1 MPIRTL
7 IIGLDGATF
16 TILDFMVENGVMPR
30 LASLWARGARAP
42 LRTIV
47 PPLTPPAWTSLM
59 TGRTPGNHGVFD
71 FFVMDSAED
80 RHLRFFT
87 SHDVKTPTIF
97 DLASQAGL
105 RVTALNFPSMFPP
118 PRLNGYVVPGWVPWR
133 QLRLACWPET
143 LMDSLK
149 TVPGFNPRELA
160 MDIKLEERTTE
171 GCADPEQFAPWI
183 ELHTRREKNWFEIF
197 RHLTEENPSDLTAV
211 LLDGVDKLQHL
222 CWRFLRPEDARP
234 LDQEWEHRARAL
246 CIEYFRNLDEIIG
259 RMCDIAGPQATVVM
273 ASDHGFCST
282 RRVFHLNAWL
292 EQNGYLGWSAEASQW
307 DTGGALLGV
316 SQVARHTWMI
326 DWQRTSAFAATP
338 TSNGI
343 FINVAKNG
351 HGGVPA
357 SEYQAFRARLTE
369 HLLSFTDPD
378 THQPVVERVVTR
390 EEAFD
395 GPLGGVAPDL
405 TLALTGSASVSIL
418 PSGHVL
424 SWRDETAGQHHPVG
438 IFAAA
443 GPGIRPGQT
452 LGELSILDIAP
463 LVLHSLGLPV
473 PEQMQ
478 GRVPEEIYEPAAA
491 ARHAVRKVATTAA
504 VSSDMAPAALSAE
517 DEQAILERLRDLG
530 YIE

>member
-7 IIGLDGATF
+7 LLGLDGATF
-16 TILDFMVENGVMPR
+16 TILDRMVESGVMPQ
-30 LASLWARGARAP
+30 LGALWARGARAP

-59 TGRTPGNHGVFD
+59 TGRTPDNHGVFD
-71 FFVMDSAED
+71 FFRMESAED

-97 DLASQAGL
+97 DLASQAEL

-133 QLRLACWPET
+133 QLRLACWPES
-143 LMDSLK
+143 LMDTLK

-160 MDIKLEERTTE
+160 MDIKLEEKTTE
-171 GCADPEQFAPWI
+171 GCADPEQFGPWI
-183 ELHTRREKNWFEIF
+183 ELHTRRERNWFEIF
-197 RHLTEENPSDLTAV
+197 RHLTEQNPSDLTAV

-234 LDQEWEHRARAL
+234 LEQEWEHQTRAL
-246 CIEYFRNLDEIIG
+246 CIEYFRSLDDLIG
-259 RMCDIAGPQATVVM
+259 RMCAIAGPEATVIM

-282 RRVFHLNAWL
+282 RRVFHLNSWL
-292 EQNGYLGWSAEASQW
+292 EKQGYLRWSAEAAQW

-326 DWQRTSAFAATP
+326 DWQRTTAFAATP

-343 FINVAKNG
+343 FIHGAKNG

-357 SEYQAFRARLTE
+357 DDYESLRERLIGD
-369 HLLSFTDPD
+369 LLNFTDPD
-378 THQPVVERVVTR
+378 TRQPVVERVVTR
-390 EEAFD
+390 EEAFS
-395 GPLGGVAPDL
+395 GPLGDVAPDL
-405 TLALTGSASVSIL
+405 TLGLTGHASVSIL
-418 PSGHVL
+418 PSNEVL
-424 SWRDETAGQHHPVG
+424 SWRDEIAGQHHPVG
-438 IFAAA
+438 IFSAA
-443 GPGIRPGQT
+443 GPGIPAGQNAS
-452 LGELSILDIAP
+452 ELSILDVAP
-463 LVLHSLGLPV
+463 LVLHSLGLAV
-473 PEQMQ
+473 PEEMQ
-478 GRVPEEIYEPAAA
+478 GRVPEEIYDPAARQLVRRGAVA
-491 ARHAVRKVATTAA
+491 ASASADTT
-504 VSSDMAPAALSAE
+504 PAALSSE